1 MRNLALSLLL
11 LIVTNA
17 CATVCRAEDAPEQ
30 PTAAANGDRA
40 TKGKKPK
47 AAKTAGAA
55 SAPAANADNL
65 SPEQIIDMYTSKN
78 PLAAPSSSVPSDSLP
93 ASVPIPPSAD
103 SNNSSASSS
112 IPSSGSS
119 AGSND
124 TAGSNDSGGSNFSG
138 GSNDDQP
145 VIGERSIPEKT
156 LKAGELNNAAID
168 ALNNKEFKKAIDLLN
183 QALAAD
189 RDYTQGRSNL
199 RVAYFNYGVEM
210 YNTQKYAEA
219 IPLLEIALDLS
230 KQLGKDQAEIKELYD
245 ECKKAVKETAK

>member
-17 CATVCRAEDAPEQ
+17 FATVCRAEDAPAQ
-30 PTAAANGDRA
+30 APASTDGARA
-40 TKGKKPK
+40 TKGKK
-47 AAKTAGAA
+47 AKPAKSGGAA
-55 SAPAANADNL
+55 TPAGANADNL

-78 PLAAPSSSVPSDSLP
+78 PPAASSSSVQPDSLP

-103 SNNSSASSS
+103 NSDSSASSS
-112 IPSSGSS
+112 IPSAASSANTGDSAGSNYGGGSNYS

-124 TAGSNDSGGSNFSG
+124 E
-138 GSNDDQP
+138 QP

-230 KQLGKDQAEIKELYD
+230 KQLGKDQTEIKELYE